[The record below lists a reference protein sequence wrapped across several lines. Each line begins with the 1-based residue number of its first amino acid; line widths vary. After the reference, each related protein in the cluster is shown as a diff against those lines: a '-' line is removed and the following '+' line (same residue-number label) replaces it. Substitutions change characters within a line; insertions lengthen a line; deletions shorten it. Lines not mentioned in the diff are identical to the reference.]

1 VPCLTEGTLIT
12 TERGEIAVEKLRV
25 GDRVLTRDHGFQ
37 PLKWIGARRLTGR
50 FLLDNPHL
58 RPVRIAEDAFG
69 DHMPTREVMVSPNTR
84 LPVIEEVGGILHR
97 ESEDLVAV
105 KYMVNQGSIQQIDT
119 IGTTYFLMMFETHEF
134 VAANGFWSECFHPG
148 DWSLGARGN
157 AQRTEIF
164 EIFPDVA
171 ATMRR
176 REERVANRR
185 RVRKG
190 AFRVMYG
197 KKTRDLPDLAM

>member
-1 VPCLTEGTLIT
+1 MKRTSDRQRHHSGASRLGQFNHLLARGIIAREDEVTRAQIVGNLDMTKLSRLIT
-12 TERGEIAVEKLRV
+12 N
-25 GDRVLTRDHGFQ
+25 
-37 PLKWIGARRLTGR
+37 
-50 FLLDNPHL
+50 LLDL
-58 RPVRIAEDAFG
+58 FQAEHQHA
-69 DHMPTREVMVSPNTR
+69 DHAGWRR
-84 LPVIEEVGGILHR
+84 VGGILHR

-119 IGTTYFLMMFETHEF
+119 IGTTYFLLMFERHEF

-197 KKTRDLPDLAM
+197 KTTRELPDLAM

>member
-12 TERGEIAVEKLRV
+12 TDRGEVRVEDLRV
-25 GDRVLTRDHGFQ
+25 GDKVLTRDHDFQ

-50 FLLDNPHL
+50 YLLDNPHL
-58 RPVRIAEDAFG
+58 RPVRIADEAFG
-69 DHMPTREVMVSPNTR
+69 DQMPSRETMVSPNTR
-84 LPVIEEVGGILHR
+84 LPVVEEGRGILKR
-97 ESEDLVAV
+97 DSEDLVAV

-119 IGTTYFLMMFETHEF
+119 IGTTYFLLMFEGHEF

-148 DWSLGARGN
+148 DYSQGARGN
-157 AQRTEIF
+157 AQRSEIF

-176 REERVANRR
+176 RAERVTGRR
-185 RVRKG
+185 QVRKG
-190 AFRVMYG
+190 AFQVMYS
-197 KKTRDLPDLAM
+197 KKSRDLPDLAM